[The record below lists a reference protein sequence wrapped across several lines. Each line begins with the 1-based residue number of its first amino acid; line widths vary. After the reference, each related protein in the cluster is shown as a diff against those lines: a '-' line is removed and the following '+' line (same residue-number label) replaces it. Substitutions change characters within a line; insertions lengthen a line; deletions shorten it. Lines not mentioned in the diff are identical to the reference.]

1 MASDYETQD
10 ATETLTIEG
19 LSAIALA
26 PIVLPAAAILEQP
39 LAKAALKESI
49 AFSQRCQEAVAQA
62 RERLDD
68 AMAEIQADLGE
79 QQQAEANG
87 KAEQTYVPHTK
98 AQAFTEV
105 MDSMDD
111 LNEQVKRLTNGVA
124 DLQVFLSIG
133 FGALAVRQ
141 LLTKGLQLD
150 DVPWI
155 TFAWY
160 SFDSFVKLHD
170 RDKSP
175 LPPGKENAREK
186 ARMMADEA

>member
-79 QQQAEANG
+79 QNLCSS
-87 KAEQTYVPHTK
+87 Y
-98 AQAFTEV
+98 
-105 MDSMDD
+105 
-111 LNEQVKRLTNGVA
+111 
-124 DLQVFLSIG
+124 
-133 FGALAVRQ
+133 
-141 LLTKGLQLD
+141 
-150 DVPWI
+150 
-155 TFAWY
+155 
-160 SFDSFVKLHD
+160 
-170 RDKSP
+170 KSP
-175 LPPGKENAREK
+175 GIS
-186 ARMMADEA
+186 

>member
-87 KAEQTYVPHTK
+87 KAEQTYVPQTK
-98 AQAFTEV
+98 AQTFTEV

-111 LNEQVKRLTNGVA
+111 LNEQVKRLTNGREDFIKNWRLMVMWA
-124 DLQVFLSIG
+124 G
-133 FGALAVRQ
+133 
-141 LLTKGLQLD
+141 
-150 DVPWI
+150 WI
-155 TFAWY
+155 WNYRRKKPIRLRF
-160 SFDSFVKLHD
+160 
-170 RDKSP
+170 
-175 LPPGKENAREK
+175 
-186 ARMMADEA
+186 